1 MPLHERAVLATESED
16 AAVEVDRAVSGSLSN
31 SVSDDA

>member
-1 MPLHERAVLATESED
+1 MPLHERVALATGFED
-16 AAVEVDRAVSGSLSN
+16 AAFELDKAASGSLSN